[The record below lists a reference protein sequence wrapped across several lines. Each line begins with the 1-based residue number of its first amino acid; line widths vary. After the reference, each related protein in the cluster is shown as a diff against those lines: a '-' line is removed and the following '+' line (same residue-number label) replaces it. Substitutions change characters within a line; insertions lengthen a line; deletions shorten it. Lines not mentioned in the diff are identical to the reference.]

1 MKSDEYIK
9 IVEINA
15 TEKDGGIMWDL
26 NGDLISEYAKS
37 VEYFL
42 INHPQGVFKQDR
54 DPIVPLSI
62 SLEIDGTGGLYLVSY
77 SLQIIYQE
85 FILKIVSLYKF
96 SKYWQLIHQLGLHP

>member
-9 IVEINA
+9 IVEINQ
-15 TEKDGGIMWDL
+15 TEKDIGIMWDL
-26 NGDLISEYAKS
+26 NGDLISEYKKS

-62 SLEIDGTGGLYLVSY
+62 SLEIDGTGGLYPVSY

-85 FILKIVSLYKF
+85 FIENCFFMKV
-96 SKYWQLIHQLGLHP
+96 Q

>member
-1 MKSDEYIK
+1 MY
-9 IVEINA
+9 
-15 TEKDGGIMWDL
+15 GIMWDL

-62 SLEIDGTGGLYLVSY
+62 SLEIDGTGGLYLWCLIHYKLSTK
-77 SLQIIYQE
+77 SLC
-85 FILKIVSLYKF
+85 LKIVSL
-96 SKYWQLIHQLGLHP
+96 